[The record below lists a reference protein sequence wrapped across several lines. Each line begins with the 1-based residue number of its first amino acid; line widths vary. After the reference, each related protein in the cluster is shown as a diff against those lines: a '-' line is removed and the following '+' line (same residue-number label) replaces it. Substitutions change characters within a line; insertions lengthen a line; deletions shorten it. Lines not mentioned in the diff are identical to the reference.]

1 MKRRIRQL
9 AGVLARLVVTL
20 AAAGAA
26 GAVTV
31 YLVGPGPINCAPHN
45 SVTGVPEPIPRW
57 IIAAGAPALIAFVVG
72 AYYGLGAEGGRWR
85 FLGLVFAA
93 AVAAATFYGVFL
105 YLPANCRPA

>member
-72 AYYGLGAEGGRWR
+72 AYYGLGADGGRWR
-85 FLGLVFAA
+85 VLVRVVVPAGAA
-93 AVAAATFYGVFL
+93 GTSYGVCL
-105 YLPANCRPA
+105 YLTANCRRA

>member
-1 MKRRIRQL
+1 MKRRLRTL
-9 AGVLARLVVTL
+9 AGILARVVITV
-20 AAAGAA
+20 AVAGAA

-57 IIAAGAPALIAFVVG
+57 IIAAGAPALIAF
-72 AYYGLGAEGGRWR
+72 GLGAEGGRWR